1 MLLLGIEGGAT
12 HTTVLLVD
20 QTGAALRDFTLGPSN
35 VLLSTDAD
43 LAALFLEIRKGLEG
57 AHPDAICA
65 GLAGVRGDSERQRV
79 RNALEG
85 IWPGV
90 PGAIVDDL
98 QTALAAVDGSV
109 DAAARVLVLS
119 GTGSCCYGEGKN
131 GETAKVGG
139 RGHVLGDR
147 GSACDIG
154 RRGLRGAMEHYDR
167 AETWPETGR
176 AILAALCLNDPESL
190 IPWSMEAGKSE
201 IAALAV
207 PVFAAWKHGCPVASR
222 TIEEA
227 ADHLAEDAVACARRL
242 VEENG
247 ETVQFVLS
255 GGTLRKQPEFA
266 AFVSGKIVDAW
277 PGAEVVVASRA
288 GTWGALALAAEV
300 FEKSEA
306 GQGSSS
312 EPAETFEASLAGI
325 ASSPTERR
333 NPRSLNLD
341 QLTVR
346 EGIEL
351 MVSEDRRLPDAVLE
365 KSEDIAWLVERVV
378 ASFESGGRL
387 FYVGAG
393 TSGRLGVLDA
403 SECPPTFRSP
413 AEQVQGIIA
422 GGYRALWT
430 PVEGAEDD
438 ARAGAASLQF
448 REVGENDT
456 VVGIAASGRTPFVHG
471 ALAEAKA
478 RSASTALLCFNPAVV
493 ISPESQPDRL
503 LALDVGPEILTGSTR
518 LKAGTATKMVL
529 NIVTTLAMVRTGKVI
544 SNLMVD
550 VDASNGKLR
559 DRAIRIVVELTGVEK
574 AAASEALRA
583 VGWSIREACQ
593 KLEAHPLP
601 PNSEP
606 GAR

>member
-20 QTGAALRDFTLGPSN
+20 HQGAALRDFALGPSN
-35 VLLSTDAD
+35 VLLSTDVE
-43 LAALFLEIRKGLEG
+43 LAALFLEIRKGLG
-57 AHPDAICA
+57 DARPDAICA
-65 GLAGVRGDSERQRV
+65 GLAGVRGESERQRV
-79 RNALEG
+79 RTVLDG
-85 IWPGV
+85 VWPGV
-90 PGAIVDDL
+90 PSTIVDDL
-98 QTALAAVDGSV
+98 QTALAAVD
-109 DAAARVLVLS
+109 ALEEFEARVLVLS
-119 GTGSCCYGEGKN
+119 GTGSCCYGEASD
-131 GETAKVGG
+131 GETSKVGG

-167 AETWPETGR
+167 AGEWPETGR
-176 AILAALCLNDPESL
+176 TILAALCLNDPESL

-201 IAALAV
+201 IAALAI
-207 PVFAAWKHGCPVASR
+207 PVFAAWKHACPVASR

-242 VEENG
+242 VEGTEG
-247 ETVQFVLS
+247 RVQFVLS

-266 AFVSGKIVDAW
+266 ALVSGKIEAAW
-277 PGAEVVVASRA
+277 PGAEIVVASRA
-288 GTWGALALAAEV
+288 GTWGAIALAAEA
-300 FEKSEA
+300 FGESEA
-306 GQGSSS
+306 GRSHT
-312 EPAETFEASLAGI
+312 AERAEAIDEALSKI
-325 ASSPTERR
+325 ALSPTEMR
-333 NPRSLNLD
+333 NPRSMKLD

-365 KSEDIAWLVERVV
+365 KSEEIAWLVERVV
-378 ASFESGGRL
+378 DSFQSGGRL

-438 ARAGAASLQF
+438 PMAGATSIRF
-448 REVGENDT
+448 RGVGEKDT

-471 ALAEAKA
+471 AFAEAKSRGTA
-478 RSASTALLCFNPAVV
+478 TALLCFNPSVV
-493 ISPESQPDRL
+493 IPPESQPDRL

-529 NIVTTLAMVRTGKVI
+529 NIVTTLAMVRSGKVI

-550 VDASNGKLR
+550 VDASNVKLR
-559 DRAIRIVVELTGVEK
+559 DRAVRIVVELTGAEK
-574 AAASEALRA
+574 DTAEEALRS
-583 VGWSIREACQ
+583 VGWSIREARQ
-593 KLEAHPLP
+593 QLQERK
-601 PNSEP
+601 
-606 GAR
+606 

>member
-20 QTGAALRDFTLGPSN
+20 QTGAALRDFSLGPSN
-35 VLLSTDAD
+35 VVLSSDAD
-43 LAALFLEIRKGLEG
+43 LAALFLEIRKGLDDAG
-57 AHPDAICA
+57 PDAICA

-79 RNALEG
+79 RIALDS

-90 PGAIVDDL
+90 PSIVVDDL

-154 RRGLRGAMEHYDR
+154 RRGLRGAMEYHDR
-167 AETWPETGR
+167 AGTWPETSR

-201 IAALAV
+201 IAALAI
-207 PVFAAWKHGCPVASR
+207 PVFAAWKHGCPVATQ
-222 TIEEA
+222 TIEGA

-242 VEENG
+242 VDENG

-266 AFVSGKIVDAW
+266 AYVSGKIEAAW

-288 GTWGALALAAEV
+288 GTWGAIALAAEV
-300 FEKSEA
+300 LGKSEA
-306 GQGSSS
+306 GRVRTEPS
-312 EPAETFEASLAGI
+312 ETVEATLSGI

-333 NPRSLNLD
+333 NPRSMNLD
-341 QLTVR
+341 RLTVR

-351 MVSEDRRLPDAVLE
+351 MVSEDRRLPDAILE
-365 KSEDIAWLVERVV
+365 KCEEIAWLVERVV

-438 ARAGAASLQF
+438 ARAGAASIQF
-448 REVGENDT
+448 RGVGESDT

-478 RSASTALLCFNPAVV
+478 RGAATALLCFNPAVV
-493 ISPESQPDRL
+493 VPPESQPDRL
-503 LALDVGPEILTGSTR
+503 IALDVGPEILTGSTR

-550 VDASNGKLR
+550 VDASNVKLR
-559 DRAIRIVVELTGVEK
+559 DRAVRIVVELTGAKKE
-574 AAASEALRA
+574 AAAEALRG
-583 VGWSIREACQ
+583 VGWSIREACERL
-593 KLEAHPLP
+593 KGRHF
-601 PNSEP
+601 
-606 GAR
+606 